1 MDRGSL
7 SPTLDWNLKTWDSGY
22 AWAADGDEW
31 TEAAQACDVPYEKWK
46 DSLARTFLIPYLG
59 KEKTALEIGPGH
71 GRWSVIIAP
80 RVGKLMLADIGRSL
94 IEHCRKRLGDDPPDP
109 ADQARVRGTKNKH
122 VEYHVTGGRDLP
134 FCASSSV
141 DFIWSYDTF
150 VHIEE
155 LETRAYA
162 REFSRVL
169 KRHAMGVIH
178 HPGSPTPEQRQGGMR
193 SLVTAGLFR
202 QILEENGLHAIRQ
215 TDSWG
220 EKCNVKFSGDTIT
233 IFVKI

>member
-1 MDRGSL
+1 
-7 SPTLDWNLKTWDSGY
+7 
-22 AWAADGDEW
+22 
-31 TEAAQACDVPYEKWK
+31 
-46 DSLARTFLIPYLG
+46 
-59 KEKTALEIGPGH
+59 LEIGPGH
-71 GRWSVIIAP
+71 GRWSTLIAG
-80 RVGKLMLADIGRSL
+80 RVCGGALHLVDISPSC
-94 IEHCRKRLGDDPPDP
+94 IEHCRRKII
-109 ADQARVRGTKNKH
+109 QSH
-122 VEYHVTGGRDLP
+122 VHYIVNDGKSLHGIDTEH
-134 FCASSSV
+134 V
-141 DFIWSYDTF
+141 DFIWSFDTF

-155 LETRAYA
+155 PETRAYA

-220 EKCNVKFSGDTIT
+220 EKCSVKCAGDMIT
-233 IFVKI
+233 VFAKL